1 MRMSQNVYSGYLRLN
16 GTEHRDTLIS
26 ANDLAADL
34 VELGCFE
41 EAKSLLRTTMPV
53 ARRALG
59 EGEAAELRMRSIY
72 ACTLYNDPNATL
84 DDLNEAVN
92 TLEEIERIAR
102 RVFGGAHPDVA
113 NIEKALQDAR
123 AVLRARETGLAEAL
137 ADMRV

>member
-1 MRMSQNVYSGYLRLN
+1 M
-16 GTEHRDTLIS
+16 
-26 ANDLAADL
+26 
-34 VELGCFE
+34 
-41 EAKSLLRTTMPV
+41 
-53 ARRALG
+53 
-59 EGEAAELRMRSIY
+59 
-72 ACTLYNDPNATL
+72 
-84 DDLNEAVN
+84 N